1 MPDLPLD
8 TLFIVGLLLASFVG
22 KILEGRSKK
31 TKEEKK
37 PQKAPPEKH
46 TSRDRTPEGKG
57 LGELLRE
64 AFGEVVEPVH
74 EESRSSYQ
82 EPITEEAAPAVFQ
95 PSKPKSTPVHS
106 SFPQKDN
113 RETYQTTRKWLR
125 VGGLASKKSLR
136 RAFVVKEIL
145 DQPVGLR
152 KTLF

>member
-1 MPDLPLD
+1 VPDLPLD
-8 TLFIVGLLLASFVG
+8 TLFIVGLLLASFIG

-31 TKEEKK
+31 TKDPSS
-37 PQKAPPEKH
+37 PQKVPTGKSKPTDG
-46 TSRDRTPEGKG
+46 TSEEKG

-64 AFGEVVEPVH
+64 AFGEVVEPIH
-74 EESRSSYQ
+74 KESRSSYK
-82 EPITEEAAPAVFQ
+82 EPIKEEADPLVVQ
-95 PSKPKSTPVHS
+95 PSKSKPAPVLS

-113 RETYQTTRKWLR
+113 RETDQTIRKWLR
-125 VGGLASKKSLR
+125 VEGLASKKSLR